1 LKLGFWQSHWRA
13 FAASYVPEEVEKA
26 SGPGAI
32 LFVLAAFVAVVA
44 VPAYVEPFA
53 SKVGFH
59 HPLLP
64 MLVMAVACGF
74 SYVGWRHGL
83 RGPVGMTCTLADT
96 AVSLGAFQ
104 LAAVSTTPPASYA
117 YAGVAGLVALA
128 THARLYSLT
137 LPLGVV
143 VSLPLLGIPVAFG
156 ADAPLLIISFSS
168 CVLFLW
174 SSNMTRTASLLRRQN
189 VRLRSALETA
199 NEVVDNSRQIALA
212 GILLDVGYFVH
223 EIRNAQASI
232 SANASYLLETQPT
245 GSEQRECLEELG
257 EANKRLQSIV
267 NETLALLK
275 ARRPDDTGSF
285 SVGNALRK
293 LPVWSDGA
301 QVATVV
307 EANAMR
313 VVGVERDLVGAISQ
327 LIRNAG
333 QAGARTIRITASP
346 SPTGHAVQIAVDDD
360 GHGMPEEQRAH
371 LFQPFGTNRGA
382 DGLGLGLYLTQ
393 KRVELMGGR
402 LQVDASELGGAR
414 FLLELPLTTRTGP
427 SDQEQRTCST
437 TKPVSGSPHE
447 A

>member
-1 LKLGFWQSHWRA
+1 LKQGFWQSHWRA
-13 FAASYVPEEVEKA
+13 FAASYVPEEVAKA

-32 LFVLAAFVAVVA
+32 LFVLATFIAVVA
-44 VPAYVEPFA
+44 VPAYVEPLA
-53 SKVGFH
+53 SNVEFR
-59 HPLLP
+59 HPFLP
-64 MLVMAVACGF
+64 MLVMTVACGF

-83 RGPVGMTCTLADT
+83 RGPVGAACTLTDT
-96 AVSLGAFQ
+96 ALSLGAFQ
-104 LAAVSTTPPASYA
+104 LAAVSSSPPAGYA

-137 LPLGVV
+137 LPLSMAVC
-143 VSLPLLGIPVAFG
+143 LPLMGIPTAFR
-156 ADAPLLIISFSS
+156 ADAPLLIISFSC

-174 SSNMTRTASLLRRQN
+174 SSNMTRTASLLRQQN

-223 EIRNAQASI
+223 ELRNAQTSV
-232 SANASYLLETQPT
+232 SANISFLLETQPT
-245 GSEQRECLEELG
+245 GNELSECLEELR
-257 EANKRLQSIV
+257 EANKRLQGIAD
-267 NETLALLK
+267 ETLSLLRT
-275 ARRPDDTGSF
+275 RRPDDMGSF
-285 SVGNALRK
+285 RVSNALRK
-293 LPVWSDGA
+293 LPGWSDGA
-301 QVATVV
+301 QVAKV
-307 EANAMR
+307 EDGEALQ
-313 VVGVERDLVGAISQ
+313 VVGLERDLVGAVSQ

-346 SPTGHAVQIAVDDD
+346 SPTRHTVEIAVDDD
-360 GHGMPEEQRAH
+360 GPGIPEEQRRE
-371 LFQPFGTNRGA
+371 LFQPFLTDKGA
-382 DGLGLGLYLTQ
+382 NGLGLGLYLTQ

-402 LQVDASELGGAR
+402 LQVGASELGGAR
-414 FLLELPLTTRTGP
+414 FLLELPLAPDTEP